1 VRTESLASFEASRLI
16 PSVMSSDQVDG
27 DLSQQGEI
35 AAGGAVANP
44 AVILSEGN
52 VENPV
57 QAVFDAP
64 VLANGLG
71 QHLRRVS
78 ATG

>member
-1 VRTESLASFEASRLI
+1 MYWLHAAIFRRPRKLFLELVCRRTRLMAI
-16 PSVMSSDQVDG
+16 FRIKAK
-27 DLSQQGEI
+27 LRT
-35 AAGGAVANP
+35 

-52 VENPV
+52 VEHPV